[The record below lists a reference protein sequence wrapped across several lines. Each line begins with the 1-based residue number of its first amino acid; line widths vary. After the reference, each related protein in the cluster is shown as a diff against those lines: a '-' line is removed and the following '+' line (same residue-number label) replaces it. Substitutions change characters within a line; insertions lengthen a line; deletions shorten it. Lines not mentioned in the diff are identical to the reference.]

1 MPLREYRSF
10 DADGPVGAYWLRNS
24 TGFRVVTPRRRSGWV
39 DEVGVRESDGRVD
52 VIAVRKRG
60 LFRSRVKIVP
70 ADRVTLVRPWD
81 QTIVLAPKRRRRRPS
96 RSCLPRRC
104 PPRRLPRRSRPV
116 EPETIVLP
124 PVEPWPEP
132 TTEILPVAEPQP
144 EPTTAEILPVAVP
157 RPETEPEPTREILP
171 PPEPEPTTE
180 ILLRRSRSLRERRS
194 RRASPGSVR
203 RCEPQAPP
211 RAAACS
217 RPRSSPATLP
227 AASRT
232 TRCVFLRAVG
242 RAAAPRPPA
251 HPQARPDRRPLLRRA
266 RGVRRRGRRGPGPL
280 HEPSTSAP
288 GAASWPTGARARR
301 WQESRPEPPQH
312 VRPPSPNGSRPG
324 AAPTRTAPPSRR
336 G

>member
-24 TGFRVVTPRRRSGWV
+24 TGFRVVTPRRRCGWV

-81 QTIVLAPKRRRRRPS
+81 QTVVLAPKRRRRRAVAELPAAPVPAAPMRAGRAACPRSPS
-96 RSCLPRRC
+96 S
-104 PPRRLPRRSRPV
+104 PRRSSCLRPS
-116 EPETIVLP
+116 PGRSRRRRPAT
-124 PVEPWPEP
+124 
-132 TTEILPVAEPQP
+132 QP
-144 EPTTAEILPVAVP
+144 EPTT
-157 RPETEPEPTREILP
+157 
-171 PPEPEPTTE
+171 
-180 ILLRRSRSLRERRS
+180 RRSCPCCARAGARARDPAPAGAGAAESGPAPSRS
-194 RRASPGSVR
+194 RPALRTAGAAS
-203 RCEPQAPP
+203 
-211 RAAACS
+211 AAACS
-217 RPRSSPATLP
+217 QPRSSPATSP

-232 TRCVFLRAVG
+232 TRSCSCARSGCSSLLALRLIRRHAPTVG
-242 RAAAPRPPA
+242 RFLAELAAFGLAAVAGLGRSTA
-251 HPQARPDRRPLLRRA
+251 QYVRTWRGELADWRA
-266 RGVRRRGRRGPGPL
+266 
-280 HEPSTSAP
+280 T
-288 GAASWPTGARARR
+288 RR
-301 WQESRPEPPQH
+301 WQESRPEPPQQ